1 MYWRFQRLVFFAVF
15 SGSLLKLMHFFAGFM
30 NFCTLG
36 LSIINHSTAK
46 TSMLKQE
53 RQAFIV
59 HQVNLHNRVLSSDL
73 SSQINVSEDTIRR
86 DLQELADKGKIIK
99 VHGGALSKSFSSSI
113 NSSNVY
119 SIDAKKTI
127 AQKAASLIQDGM
139 FVMSTGGTTIIEL
152 AKALPEN
159 LQATFITGSLPAAL
173 EYIHHPKIEVIFIG
187 DKLSKS
193 SQITIGAD
201 AILKIRQFKVDLC
214 FLGINA
220 LDLEHG
226 LTDNDYDVVQVKK
239 AMLGS
244 ASKVVALSISEKI
257 NTVQNIQICKAN
269 ELDLLI
275 TELAPDHKI
284 FDPYK
289 KAGMDIL

>member
-1 MYWRFQRLVFFAVF
+1 
-15 SGSLLKLMHFFAGFM
+15 
-30 NFCTLG
+30 
-36 LSIINHSTAK
+36 
-46 TSMLKQE
+46 MLKQE

-127 AQKAASLIQDGM
+127 AQKAASLVKEGM
-139 FVMSTGGTTIIEL
+139 FVMSTGGTTIIEM

-159 LQATFITGSLPAAL
+159 LHATFITGSLPAAL
-173 EYIHHPKIEVIFIG
+173 EYVHHPSIEVIFIG

-214 FLGINA
+214 FMGINA

-226 LTDNDYDVVQVKK
+226 LTDNDYEVVQVKK
-239 AMLGS
+239 AMIES
-244 ASKVVALSISEKI
+244 ANQLIALSISEKI
-257 NTVQNIQICKAN
+257 NTTQNIQVCKAQ

-275 TELAPDHKI
+275 TELSPDQKI

-289 KAGMDIL
+289 NAGINII